1 MIKKLITIQNELH
14 APKKQFNAFGKYNYR
29 NQEDILEAVKPLLYA
44 QGLFLSL
51 TDEIIEVAGEFFI
64 KATAI
69 ITDGEASHTVSS
81 LAGYEPNKKGM
92 DKSQSAGS
100 SSSYARKYA
109 LNGLFLIDDTKDA
122 DNTNTHG
129 KTNTTLEKPKLSE
142 GSEAFLKAAQAIKSG
157 KFTVE
162 DVKKKYAISQDVLT
176 KLNNL

>member
-1 MIKKLITIQNELH
+1 MIEKLLKIQNELH

-51 TDEIIEVAGEFFI
+51 TDEIVEVAGEI
-64 KATAI
+64 LVKATAI
-69 ITDGEASHTVSS
+69 ITDGEKTYSVSAM
-81 LAGYEPNKKGM
+81 AGYEPNKKGM

-122 DNTNTHG
+122 DATNTHG
-129 KTNTTLEKPKLSE
+129 KSNTTLEKPKLNE

-157 KFTVE
+157 KFTIA
-162 DVKKKYAISQDVLT
+162 DVQKKYAISSDVLT